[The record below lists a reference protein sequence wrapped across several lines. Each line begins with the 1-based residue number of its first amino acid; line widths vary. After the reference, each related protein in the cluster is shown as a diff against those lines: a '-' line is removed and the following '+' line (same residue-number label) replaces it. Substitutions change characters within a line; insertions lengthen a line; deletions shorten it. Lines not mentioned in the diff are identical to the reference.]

1 MGLVGENGAGKST
14 LIKVIM
20 GAYKPDS
27 GRIRLDGHEVHIS
40 SPLESRSLGLNA
52 VYQDITIAPELTVG
66 ENFFLGNVP
75 RDRLGLVD
83 WGSIYAKSQ
92 NTLSDLG
99 INVDSRSLISD
110 LSPGEQTM
118 VTIAKIVR
126 EKAKFVIFDEPTA
139 RLTTEDTE
147 MLFDL
152 ITRLKDENLGIIYI
166 SHRLEEIFA
175 ICDKVTVL
183 RDGQVVNTAPID
195 EVNEDLLISW
205 MVGRDLSEM
214 YNIDHRSPGDVVLK
228 VDRITHKPA
237 FHDVSFV
244 LRKGEVLGLFGLVGS
259 GRSAL
264 LRAIFGAQKLD
275 SGQIHVHGKPVV
287 LSEPY
292 QAVNNGVALVP
303 EERMTQGLAMPLS
316 VKVNINIS
324 SYNGISR
331 FGIVSG
337 WKEKK
342 RSQSYVDSMNIRTPS
357 VEQHVSKLSGG
368 NQQKVAIAKW
378 LCRDADIL
386 MLDEPTTG
394 VDVGAKLEIY
404 LLIEELIQQG
414 RAIIVCSSYLPEVIG
429 LSDRILVMAEGRLTG
444 EVARD
449 DANEELLLR
458 LASNIPA

>member
-1 MGLVGENGAGKST
+1 MRILETENISKRFPGVQALDDVSISVRGGEVMGLVGENGAGKST

-92 NTLSDLG
+92 KTLSDLG

-228 VDRITHKPA
+228 VDRITHKP
-237 FHDVSFV
+237 
-244 LRKGEVLGLFGLVGS
+244 
-259 GRSAL
+259 
-264 LRAIFGAQKLD
+264 
-275 SGQIHVHGKPVV
+275 
-287 LSEPY
+287 
-292 QAVNNGVALVP
+292 
-303 EERMTQGLAMPLS
+303 
-316 VKVNINIS
+316 
-324 SYNGISR
+324 
-331 FGIVSG
+331 
-337 WKEKK
+337 
-342 RSQSYVDSMNIRTPS
+342 
-357 VEQHVSKLSGG
+357 
-368 NQQKVAIAKW
+368 
-378 LCRDADIL
+378 
-386 MLDEPTTG
+386 
-394 VDVGAKLEIY
+394 
-404 LLIEELIQQG
+404 
-414 RAIIVCSSYLPEVIG
+414 
-429 LSDRILVMAEGRLTG
+429 
-444 EVARD
+444 
-449 DANEELLLR
+449 
-458 LASNIPA
+458 